1 MIKSKIGLL
10 SIFLPTAMVV
20 LLLGACRT
28 AEPTPTP
35 DIDTIV
41 AATLTAV
48 AGQGPCAAVRHWS
61 F

>member
-1 MIKSKIGLL
+1 MRTTRPHILI
-10 SIFLPTAMVV
+10 IVIAMTV
-20 LLLGACRT
+20 LLLAAGACRPS
-28 AEPTPTP
+28 EPAPTP